1 MYDFLISVVSVVAVL
16 GFMILIHEFGHY
28 AVAKWL
34 GVRVEQFAIG
44 FGKRLV
50 GFRKGETDYRINA
63 IPLGGYVKMSG
74 ENPMD
79 QRTDDPGEFM
89 NHSRW
94 HRFLIAIA
102 GPTMNILLAVVLL
115 TVVYMV
121 HYEYPIYL
129 DKAAVVQGVRKDSP
143 AQQAGIQAGDRIIKI
158 DGIENPTWEQVQPKV
173 WLSPN
178 QALDVTIQRGN
189 QVLQKTLTPK
199 AVTSSEVGSVGWFPE
214 EPVVVGRVDPTLPAA
229 KAGIKEDDRIVSLNG
244 KAVPSIES
252 MIEAL
257 QQTKNQPV
265 DLQVERSGQTLDFKL
280 SPVPPGRF
288 FVHIDGRTVSNVAAG
303 TEKAVTLPGRG
314 HFEVAGRLADGTLIR
329 GSFGQLDSSSA
340 RRASRIHVTSRPMI
354 VPTTL
359 RSTARKTSE
368 RQPKSD
374 RMPSGIAQDA
384 GYAAQQKGWTP
395 LMELTA
401 GISLNL
407 GIFNLLPIP
416 ILDGGVILFLLIEGL
431 MRRDISM
438 TIKERVYQAAFVF
451 LVLFAVMVIYNDLM
465 KTIPGLADRLP

>member
-1 MYDFLISVVSVVAVL
+1 MSDFLISLVSVVAVL

-50 GFRKGETDYRINA
+50 GFRKGDTDYRINA

-79 QRTDDPGEFM
+79 QRTDDPKEFL

-121 HYEYPIYL
+121 HYEYPVYL
-129 DKAAVVQGVRKDSP
+129 DKPAVVQGVRKDSP
-143 AQQAGIQAGDRIIKI
+143 AQQAGIQAGDRIVKI
-158 DGIENPTWEQVQPKV
+158 EGIDNPTWEQVQPKV

-178 QALDVTIQRGN
+178 QPLQVDVRRGD
-189 QVLQKTLTPK
+189 QVLQKTLVPK
-199 AVTSSEVGSVGWFPE
+199 AVTTSEVGSAGWFPE
-214 EPVVVGRVDPTLPAA
+214 EPVVVGRLDPDLPAA
-229 KAGIKEDDRIVSLNG
+229 KAGMKEDDRIIALNG
-244 KAVPSIES
+244 KPVPSIES
-252 MIEAL
+252 MIESL
-257 QQTKNQPV
+257 QQSKSQPV
-265 DLQVERSGQTLDFKL
+265 NIEVERGGNKLTFQLQPVLSQTEDPKEQRYRLGFVNKGVNNVRQLPFAQALRLSLEQNKKYSLMILELAKKMVQRKISMRAISG
-280 SPVPPGRF
+280 P
-288 FVHIDGRTVSNVAAG
+288 I
-303 TEKAVTLPGRG
+303 
-314 HFEVAGRLADGTLIR
+314 
-329 GSFGQLDSSSA
+329 
-340 RRASRIHVTSRPMI
+340 
-354 VPTTL
+354 
-359 RSTARKTSE
+359 
-368 RQPKSD
+368 
-374 RMPSGIAQDA
+374 GIAQDA

>member
-1 MYDFLISVVSVVAVL
+1 MSDFLTSIVAVAGVL
-16 GFMILIHEFGHY
+16 GFMILIHEFGHF

-79 QRTDDPGEFM
+79 THTDDPGEFL

-102 GPTMNILLAVVLL
+102 GPTMNILLAIVLL
-115 TVVYMV
+115 TTVYMV
-121 HYEYPIYL
+121 HYEYPVYL
-129 DKAAVVQGVRKDSP
+129 DKPAVVQGVRKDSP
-143 AQQAGIQAGDRIIKI
+143 AARAGIQAGDRIIKI
-158 DGIENPTWEQVQPKV
+158 DGIDNPTWEQVQPRV

-178 QALDVTIQRGN
+178 QALAVTIQRGSET
-189 QVLQKTLTPK
+189 LQKTLYPK
-199 AVTSSEVGSVGWFPE
+199 AVTTSEVGTVGWFPE
-214 EPVVVGRVDPTLPAA
+214 EPVVIGRLDPGLPAA
-229 KAGIKEDDRIVSLNG
+229 KAGMKEDDKIVAMNG
-244 KAVPSIES
+244 QPVPSIEY
-252 MIEAL
+252 MIESL
-257 QQTKNQPV
+257 QQTKDQPV
-265 DLQVERSGQTLDFKL
+265 DLTVERGNQTVRFRLQPVL
-280 SPVPPGRF
+280 S
-288 FVHIDGRTVSNVAAG
+288 S
-303 TEKAVTLPGRG
+303 TEEPKEQRYRLGFINKGVTRVTTLP
-314 HFEVAGRLADGTLIR
+314 FPAALRLSLDQNKKYSLLI
-329 GSFGQLDSSSA
+329 LE
-340 RRASRIHVTSRPMI
+340 
-354 VPTTL
+354 L
-359 RSTARKTSE
+359 ARKMIQGKIS
-368 RQPKSD
+368 PKAISG
-374 RMPSGIAQDA
+374 PIGIAQDA

-438 TIKERVYQAAFVF
+438 NIKERVYQAAFVF

>member
-1 MYDFLISVVSVVAVL
+1 MSDFFISIAAVAVVL

-28 AVAKWL
+28 AVAKLL

-79 QRTDDPGEFM
+79 ERTGDPAEFM
-89 NHSRW
+89 SHPRW

-102 GPTMNILLAVVLL
+102 GPSMNILLAIFLL

-121 HYEYPIYL
+121 HYEYPVFL
-129 DKAAVVQGVRKDSP
+129 DKPAVIEGVKHDSP
-143 AQQAGIQAGDRIIKI
+143 AARAGLQPGDRIVKVEL
-158 DGIENPTWEQVQPKV
+158 IENPTWEQLQPRV

-178 QALDVTIQRGN
+178 QPLTVSIPRGDQPVEKTIVPQAM
-189 QVLQKTLTPK
+189 TT
-199 AVTSSEVGSVGWFPE
+199 SEVGSAGWFPE
-214 EPVVVGRVDPTLPAA
+214 DPVIVGQLEASTPAA
-229 KAGIKEDDRIVSLNG
+229 TGGLKEGDRIVDLNG
-244 KAVPSIES
+244 VPLVSIEA
-252 MIEAL
+252 MIERL
-257 QQTKNQPV
+257 QQTKDTPV
-265 DLQVERSGQTLDFKL
+265 NLTVVRDGQTLSFRMT
-280 SPVPPGRF
+280 PVLGKTEDPKEQRYRLG
-288 FVHIDGRTVSNVAAG
+288 FVARSETKV
-303 TEKAVTLPGRG
+303 TTLPFSEALSRSLQQNKKYSLLIL
-314 HFEVAGRLADGTLIR
+314 ELAKKIVQGKVSL
-329 GSFGQLDSSSA
+329 
-340 RRASRIHVTSRPMI
+340 RAVSGPI
-354 VPTTL
+354 
-359 RSTARKTSE
+359 
-368 RQPKSD
+368 
-374 RMPSGIAQDA
+374 GIAQDA

-416 ILDGGVILFLLIEGL
+416 IMDGGVILFLFIEGL
-431 MRRDISM
+431 MRRDVSLR
-438 TIKERVYQAAFVF
+438 IKERVYQTAFVF

-465 KTIPGLADRLP
+465 KILPMDRLP

>member
-1 MYDFLISVVSVVAVL
+1 MSDFLTSIVAVVAVL

-34 GVRVEQFAIG
+34 GVRVEVFSIG
-44 FGKRLV
+44 FGKRLI
-50 GFRKGETDYRINA
+50 GFRKGETDYRIAA

-79 QRTDDPGEFM
+79 ARTDDPREFL

-94 HRFLIAIA
+94 HRFLIAVA
-102 GPTMNILLAVVLL
+102 GPVMNILLAIVLL
-115 TVVYMV
+115 TTVYMV
-121 HYEYPIYL
+121 HYEYPVYL
-129 DKAAVVQGVRKDSP
+129 DKLAVVQGVRKDSP
-143 AQQAGIQAGDRIIKI
+143 TARAGIQAGDRIVKI
-158 DGIENPTWEQVQPKV
+158 DGIDNPTWEQVQPRV

-178 QALDVTIQRGN
+178 QPLAVTIQRGD
-189 QVLQKTLTPK
+189 QVLQKTLIPK
-199 AVTSSEVGSVGWFPE
+199 AVTTSEVGTVGWFPE
-214 EPVVVGRVDPTLPAA
+214 EPVVIGRLDSGLPAA
-229 KAGIKEDDRIVSLNG
+229 KAGLKEDDRIVAMNG
-244 KAVPSIES
+244 QPVPSIES
-252 MIEAL
+252 MIDSL
-257 QQTKNQPV
+257 QQTKDQPV
-265 DLQVERSGQTLDFKL
+265 DITVARGDQMLTFHLRPVL
-280 SPVPPGRF
+280 SPTEDPKEQRYRLG
-288 FVHIDGRTVSNVAAG
+288 FVNKGVTKVTKLPFPAALSLSLDQNRKYSVLILELAKKMVQG
-303 TEKAVTLPGRG
+303 KISPKAISGP
-314 HFEVAGRLADGTLIR
+314 I
-329 GSFGQLDSSSA
+329 
-340 RRASRIHVTSRPMI
+340 
-354 VPTTL
+354 
-359 RSTARKTSE
+359 
-368 RQPKSD
+368 
-374 RMPSGIAQDA
+374 GIAQDA

-438 TIKERVYQAAFVF
+438 NIKERVYQAAFVF

>member
-1 MYDFLISVVSVVAVL
+1 MSDFLTSVVAVVAVL

-28 AVAKWL
+28 AMAKWL

-44 FGKRLV
+44 FGKRLL

-79 QRTDDPGEFM
+79 QHTDDPGEFL
-89 NHSRW
+89 NHPRW

-102 GPTMNILLAVVLL
+102 GPAMNILLAVFLL

-121 HYEYPIYL
+121 HYEYPVYL
-129 DKAAVVQGVRKDSP
+129 DKAAVIDGVRKDSP
-143 AQQAGIQAGDRIIKI
+143 AAQAGFEPGDRIIKV
-158 DGIENPTWEQVQPKV
+158 DGITNPTWEQLQPRV

-178 QALDVTIQRGN
+178 QPLVVTIQRGN
-189 QVLQKTLTPK
+189 QVLEKTVVPK
-199 AVTSSEVGSVGWFPE
+199 AVTSSEVGSAGWFPE
-214 EPVVVGRVDPTLPAA
+214 EPVVVGQIEPDLPAA
-229 KAGIKEDDRIVSLNG
+229 KAGIKEDDKILAMNG
-244 KAVPSIES
+244 KPVRSIES
-252 MIEAL
+252 MIESL
-257 QQTKNQPV
+257 QQTKDHPI
-265 DLQVERSGQTLDFKL
+265 DLTVERSNQTLQFHLTPVL
-280 SPVPPGRF
+280 SK
-288 FVHIDGRTVSNVAAG
+288 
-303 TEKAVTLPGRG
+303 TEDPKEQRYRLGFLNKGEVKVTTLPFAQALSLSLSKNR
-314 HFEVAGRLADGTLIR
+314 EYSVMILELAKKLVQRKI
-329 GSFGQLDSSSA
+329 SL
-340 RRASRIHVTSRPMI
+340 RAVSGPI
-354 VPTTL
+354 
-359 RSTARKTSE
+359 
-368 RQPKSD
+368 
-374 RMPSGIAQDA
+374 GIAQEA

-416 ILDGGVILFLLIEGL
+416 ILDGGVILFLLIESL

-438 TIKERVYQAAFVF
+438 TVKERVYQAAFVF

>member
-1 MYDFLISVVSVVAVL
+1 MSDFLTSLVAVVAVL

-50 GFRKGETDYRINA
+50 GFRRGETDYRINA

-79 QRTDDPGEFM
+79 ERSDDPREFM

-102 GPTMNILLAVVLL
+102 GPTMNILLAIFLL
-115 TVVYMV
+115 TTVYMV

-129 DKAAVVQGVRKDSP
+129 DKLAVIDGVRPLSP
-143 AQQAGIQAGDRIIKI
+143 AAQAGLQVGDRIVRI
-158 DGIENPTWEQVQPKV
+158 DNIQNPTWEQLEPRV

-178 QALDVTIQRGN
+178 QPLTVSIQRGN
-189 QVLQKTLTPK
+189 QILEKTIIPT
-199 AVTSSEVGSVGWFPE
+199 AVTSSEVGSAGWFAE
-214 EPVVVGRVDPTLPAA
+214 DPVVVGRVEPDLPAA
-229 KAGIKEDDRIVSLNG
+229 KAGIKEDDRIVALDG
-244 KAVPSIES
+244 QPLHSIEGV
-252 MIEAL
+252 IESL
-257 QQTKNQPV
+257 QRTKEQPV
-265 DLQVERSGQTLDFKL
+265 DLTVMRSGQTLHFHIQ
-280 SPVPPGRF
+280 PVLAKTEDPKEKMYRLGF
-288 FVHIDGRTVSNVAAG
+288 SNKGEMRV
-303 TEKAVTLPGRG
+303 TTLP
-314 HFEVAGRLADGTLIR
+314 FAKALRLSLTKNREYSLMILELAKKLVQGKISL
-329 GSFGQLDSSSA
+329 
-340 RRASRIHVTSRPMI
+340 RAVSGPI
-354 VPTTL
+354 
-359 RSTARKTSE
+359 
-368 RQPKSD
+368 
-374 RMPSGIAQDA
+374 GIAQEA
-384 GYAAQQKGWTP
+384 GYAAQQKGWMP

-438 TIKERVYQAAFVF
+438 NIKERVYQAAFVF
-451 LVLFAVMVIYNDLM
+451 LVLFAVMVIYNDLR
-465 KTIPGLADRLP
+465 KIIPGAGG

>member
-1 MYDFLISVVSVVAVL
+1 MSDFLTAVVAVVGVL

-28 AVAKWL
+28 AVAKLL

-44 FGKRLV
+44 FGKRLI

-79 QRTDDPGEFM
+79 QHTDDPREFL

-102 GPTMNILLAVVLL
+102 GPAMNILLAVFLL

-121 HYEYPIYL
+121 HYEYPVYL
-129 DKAAVVQGVRKDSP
+129 DKPAVIDGVKPGSP
-143 AQQAGIQAGDRIIKI
+143 AAAAGLQSGDRIVKV
-158 DGIENPTWEQVQPKV
+158 DNIENPTWEQLEPRV

-178 QALDVTIQRGN
+178 QPLTVSVQRGN
-189 QVLQKTLTPK
+189 QIFQKTIVPK
-199 AVTSSEVGSVGWFPE
+199 PVTSSEVGSAGWFPE
-214 EPVVVGRVDPTLPAA
+214 DSVVVGRVEPDLPAG
-229 KAGIKEDDRIVSLNG
+229 KAGIKEDDRIVALNG
-244 KAVPSIES
+244 QSVHSLES
-252 MIEAL
+252 VIDSL
-257 QQTKNQPV
+257 QETKEQPV
-265 DLQVERSGQTLDFKL
+265 DLTVLRGGQTVHFRMSPVLSKTEDPKEQRYRLGFSNKGEIKVTTLPFAKALKLSLDRNRQYSVMILELAKKLVERKISLRAVSG
-280 SPVPPGRF
+280 P
-288 FVHIDGRTVSNVAAG
+288 I
-303 TEKAVTLPGRG
+303 
-314 HFEVAGRLADGTLIR
+314 
-329 GSFGQLDSSSA
+329 
-340 RRASRIHVTSRPMI
+340 
-354 VPTTL
+354 
-359 RSTARKTSE
+359 
-368 RQPKSD
+368 
-374 RMPSGIAQDA
+374 GIAQEA

-416 ILDGGVILFLLIEGL
+416 ILDGGVILFLAIEGL

-438 TIKERVYQAAFVF
+438 NIKERVYQAAFVF